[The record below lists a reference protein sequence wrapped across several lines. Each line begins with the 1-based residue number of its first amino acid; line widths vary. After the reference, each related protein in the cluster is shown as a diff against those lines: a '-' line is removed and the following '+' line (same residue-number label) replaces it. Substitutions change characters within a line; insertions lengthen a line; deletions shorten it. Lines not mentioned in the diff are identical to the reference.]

1 MAEKY
6 EMEIVRAFWPEEDK
20 RVNAGERIHV
30 GADEAFALIE
40 AGIAKRVERKPEPAK
55 AAK

>member
-6 EMEIVRAFWPEEDK
+6 ELEIVRAFWPEEDK
-20 RVNAGERIHV
+20 RVNAGDRIHV
-30 GADEAFALIE
+30 DAEKAFALIE
-40 AGIAKRVERKPEPAK
+40 AGIARRVERKPEPAK